1 MKSFFI
7 FIFLLV
13 LSIGFAVAMDLL
25 LGYSISQCLQ
35 NLNNPFWL
43 MDNIELSTSLIIISL
58 LFLKPMIVFLK
69 KKFH

>member
-1 MKSFFI
+1 MKSFFV

-58 LFLKPMIVFLK
+58 LFLKPMIVFVK

>member
-43 MDNIELSTSLIIISL
+43 MDNIEVSTSLIIISL
-58 LFLKPMIVFLK
+58 LFLKPMIVFVK

>member
-58 LFLKPMIVFLK
+58 LFLKPLIVFVK

>member
-25 LGYSISQCLQ
+25 LGYSIFQCLK

-58 LFLKPMIVFLK
+58 LFLKPMIVFVK

>member
-25 LGYSISQCLQ
+25 LGYSISQGLQ

-58 LFLKPMIVFLK
+58 LFLKPMIVFVK